1 MKDDTIKFYSF
12 KEFRSFMYER
22 VISLRRGWTT
32 FKQVCISNFPQV
44 KVYDFIFL
52 NVFCAMKRSYSVC
65 CRSRRGVDFICGWPV
80 GTVTTYS
87 SHDST
92 WRTASRRSRSDQ
104 TILMSC
110 IRAIYSWYKCIPGE
124 WGTEPTLIDLNLTA
138 LSFVLVLK
146 IWWNGWIGIRF

>member
-1 MKDDTIKFYSF
+1 MIILYSHVIKLKCKDFGIYLAKQIMTDVTIKFYSF

-32 FKQVCISNFPQV
+32 LKQLSSGKSLWFYILKC
-44 KVYDFIFL
+44 
-52 NVFCAMKRSYSVC
+52 FCAVNRSYSVC
-65 CRSRRGVDFICGWPV
+65 CRSRREVDFICGWPV

-87 SHDST
+87 SHAST

-110 IRAIYSWYKCIPGE
+110 IRAIYSWCKCIPGK
-124 WGTEPTLIDLNLTA
+124 WGIEPTLIY
-138 LSFVLVLK
+138 
-146 IWWNGWIGIRF
+146 